1 MLTERLRESI
11 RLRFVLVFM
20 GTLLLTGIC
29 TFPTI
34 LISEAQRVMTEIE
47 TQLGE
52 QAVRIE
58 ALDRQTD
65 LSAQEI
71 AELVQSSSTVIE
83 VYDSI
88 QTLQAA
94 ESDAT

>member
-58 ALDRQTD
+58 ALDRKEPKNIMSEAHEAWGEQHEELED
-65 LSAQEI
+65 LEDEI
-71 AELVQSSSTVIE
+71 LDLLDEL
-83 VYDSI
+83 
-88 QTLQAA
+88 
-94 ESDAT
+94 